1 MAWTPYLEGHTVSD
15 PKADAKSGVRI
26 EQYRISRQAV
36 YFPREQY
43 LLIDDIKR
51 TWIQSSTL
59 SVVGSCGRG
68 IPVFVVVLD
77 HGGEKKVS
85 LMVEKK
91 ENAEK
96 MIALLHEISPSI
108 KVEEWSREAQLAGTA
123 PR

>member
-1 MAWTPYLEGHTVSD
+1 MAWTPYLEGHIVSD

-43 LLIDDIKR
+43 LLIEDIKR

-68 IPVFVVVLD
+68 IPVFVVRLD
-77 HGGEKKVS
+77 HGAEKKVS
-85 LMVEKK
+85 LMVEKR

-96 MIALLHEISPSI
+96 MIALLQEISPSI
-108 KVEEWSREAQLAGTA
+108 RVEEWSREAQLAGTA